1 LAPGAS
7 PRRTT
12 LDDEGPEENTEQVL
26 EEEREQ
32 AVQAAAFLARAA
44 RFRSLG
50 VLKERSS
57 REPSGNNDID
67 LQESTVHW
75 TGIRARGEL
84 FEKLLKTP

>member
-12 LDDEGPEENTEQVL
+12 LEDEGPEENTEQVL
-26 EEEREQ
+26 DEEREQ

-50 VLKERSS
+50 EVGAGSS
-57 REPSGNNDID
+57 SEPSGNSDID
-67 LQESTVHW
+67 IQESTVHRI
-75 TGIRARGEL
+75 GALARGEL
-84 FEKLLKTP
+84 FGKTA